1 VQIALYCSVIDKCAV
16 FSFTAV
22 TMASTDASFYCAH
35 LLLVAAGLCVRL
47 LAYALGA
54 DIEWLP
60 AAAHAIVPFFLT
72 TISRPSSESAAVA
85 MVLLLALSTRQAA
98 QQLPGER
105 VLTCFA
111 FLVTFAHAGCLLLLG
126 ETPPAVPQTHLWWTA
141 CLLSSASADT
151 QMLVAASVFAK
162 ADAYGWGRLRRV
174 LFWAFVFIGSL
185 AFSEGSTVSFVQRL
199 SGHVAFT
206 MREVRAW
213 WRHGY
218 AEGDAFPAPPDLG
231 NLGPALRNDAAT
243 CEESL
248 AVSFLFVSHLL
259 HSVETVTKFIKE
271 TVSVGMQHTE

>member
-1 VQIALYCSVIDKCAV
+1 
-16 FSFTAV
+16 
-22 TMASTDASFYCAH
+22 M
-35 LLLVAAGLCVRL
+35 
-47 LAYALGA
+47 
-54 DIEWLP
+54 EWLP
-60 AAAHAIVPFFLT
+60 AAAHAIVPFFVT
-72 TISRPSSESAAVA
+72 TISRPSWESAAVA

-126 ETPPAVPQTHLWWTA
+126 ETPPAVPQTHLLWTA
-141 CLLSSASADT
+141 CLLSSASTDT

-185 AFSEGSTVSFVQRL
+185 ALSEGSMVSFVQRL
-199 SGHVAFT
+199 SRHVVLK
-206 MREVRAW
+206 RRQVWAW

-218 AEGDAFPAPPDLG
+218 AKSDAFPAPQDFG

-243 CEESL
+243 
-248 AVSFLFVSHLL
+248 F
-259 HSVETVTKFIKE
+259 
-271 TVSVGMQHTE
+271 